1 MDRRIVYPGSIPLDS
16 DLLDLQR
23 ATLIAMAWTAQG
35 YLGAGTVVDGLA
47 CTPTT
52 PASMSVQVA
61 PGQVFSVQNVDSST
75 YGSLPTDTVH
85 SILKQGLTLDT
96 TQLTLAAPAT
106 VGQSV
111 NYLIQVGFSEVDD
124 TPVVLPYYNA
134 ANPAQ
139 AYSGPNGSGTA
150 QNTFRRGKCLVQT
163 KAGVAA
169 ASGSQVTPAPD
180 PGYVGL
186 YVVTVAYGAT
196 TVTAGNIVQ
205 LATAPFLLTKLP
217 QVPADVQSGKWLYGV
232 DTGTVNALAVTL
244 NPAPATYAAGM
255 GLRVK
260 VAASNTATMTINV
273 NSLGSKSIIYSD
285 GSSIRGGDILA
296 GSILALV
303 YDGTN
308 FQVVNVSQAA
318 IKKTAF
324 RRSQAKFVAAG
335 AFLWTVPA
343 GVTTVVLKGWG
354 AGGGGGFGGNPS
366 GPAGGGS
373 GAYFEVTAD
382 VAPGATISGTVG
394 VGGAAGASGVN
405 GGTGTDTTITANGVT
420 YTAGGGTGGTNANAN
435 AVTNSASGGNVSGS
449 VDIARPGEPS
459 GGGLQGY
466 SGTGILYYAGKGGT
480 APNGGQGGQSGSGAG
495 NSGQAPGGGGAG
507 GASGNVAG
515 AGARGE
521 VWIEY

>member
-232 DTGTVNALAVTL
+232 DTGAADALAVAL
-244 NPAPATYAAGM
+244 SPAPAGYPKLLLVKKGPNPNTTSTPTIVVDTLGAVPIRTRRGAPVGAGD
-255 GLRVK
+255 L
-260 VAASNTATMTINV
+260 A
-273 NSLGSKSIIYSD
+273 
-285 GSSIRGGDILA
+285 GGDVLVLLYDGAAYRLA
-296 GSILALV
+296 GLALSEIFRTKPLQAFV
-303 YDGTN
+303 APSAPNTIATGNVATKITN
-308 FQVVNVSQAA
+308 FGTPTNGIV
-318 IKKTAF
+318 
-324 RRSQAKFVAAG
+324 
-335 AFLWTVPA
+335 
-343 GVTTVVLKGWG
+343 
-354 AGGGGGFGGNPS
+354 
-366 GPAGGGS
+366 
-373 GAYFEVTAD
+373 D
-382 VAPGATISGTVG
+382 VATW
-394 VGGAAGASGVN
+394 N
-405 GGTGTDTTITANGVT
+405 GSLARLTITAAGWYSISIVLDTNLPIGTSGYGVSYSVGYNGGVSIVGNNVFSNSSMPLGPFGSASSL
-420 YTAGGGTGGTNANAN
+420 YYLNANDYLEVFA
-435 AVTNSASGGNVSGS
+435 A
-449 VDIARPGEPS
+449 
-459 GGGLQGY
+459 Q
-466 SGTGILYYAGKGGT
+466 
-480 APNGGQGGQSGSGAG
+480 
-495 NSGQAPGGGGAG
+495 NSGVSQNMPIRF
-507 GASGNVAG
+507 SV
-515 AGARGE
+515 
-521 VWIEY
+521 EYKGQ